1 MTDHFWLGMTVIFIS
16 GALNGAFALPMKY
29 TRQWKWENTWL
40 VFATTA
46 LLIIPWLLA
55 AGFVPHLSEVY
66 GGVSSRALLA
76 PLIFGFLWGIAQVT
90 FGLGISAVGMALAFA
105 VVAGL
110 SCLSGSLVP
119 LLVLNPADLLRP
131 RGILLLISMPILFAG
146 LVLYGMAGRRREKEQ
161 SPAGAA
167 ASAAAMT
174 FMTGL
179 AICIFTGIFGS
190 NINLGFAFSGPILE
204 KAVALGAIPV
214 TATYASWALVLG
226 AGFIPNLLYCF
237 LLLFRNRTWALF
249 LKPGWARET
258 SLGFAMGLLWL
269 SGMVGYGIGA
279 TLVGRYGTSL
289 GYTLFITAM
298 ILSSNF
304 LGILTGEWKA
314 TSSATRRVLTAAV
327 VAILI
332 SVLVLNLGGL
342 F

>member
-1 MTDHFWLGMTVIFIS
+1 MGDHFWLGMVVIFIS
-16 GALNGAFALPMKY
+16 GALNGSFPLPMKY

-40 VFATTA
+40 VFAATA
-46 LLIIPWLLA
+46 LLILPWLLA
-55 AGFVPHLSEVY
+55 AGFVPHLGDVY
-66 GGVSSRALLA
+66 RGVSSRALLA

-110 SCLSGSLVP
+110 CCLSGSLVP

-131 RGILLLISMPILFAG
+131 RGILLLISMPILFTG
-146 LVLYGMAGRRREKEQ
+146 LALYGWAGQRREEEQ
-161 SPAGAA
+161 KPAA
-167 ASAAAMT
+167 AVSTAAMT

-179 AICIFTGIFGS
+179 AICVFTGIFGS
-190 NINLGFAFSGPILE
+190 NINLGFAFSGPILD

-214 TATYASWALVLG
+214 TSTYASWALVLG

-249 LKPGWARET
+249 LKPGGARET
-258 SLGFAMGLLWL
+258 SLAIAMGLLWL
-269 SGMVGYGIGA
+269 SGIVGYGIGA

-289 GYTLFITAM
+289 GYALNITAM

-314 TSSATRRVLTAAV
+314 TSPGTRRVLASAV
-327 VAILI
+327 VVILV

>member
-1 MTDHFWLGMTVIFIS
+1 
-16 GALNGAFALPMKY
+16 MKY

-40 VFATTA
+40 VFTATA

-55 AGFVPHLSEVY
+55 AGFVPHLEDVY
-66 GGVSSRALLA
+66 RGVSSRALLA
-76 PLIFGFLWGIAQVT
+76 PLVFGFLWGIAQVT
-90 FGLGISAVGMALAFA
+90 FGLGITAVGMALAFA

-119 LLVLNPADLLRP
+119 VLVLNPADLLRP
-131 RGILLLISMPILFAG
+131 RGILLLISMPILFVG
-146 LVLYGMAGRRREKEQ
+146 LALYGMAGRRREKEQ
-161 SPAGAA
+161 MPAVPSSAA
-167 ASAAAMT
+167 ASS

-190 NINLGFAFSGPILE
+190 NINLGFAFSGNILE
-204 KAVALGAIPV
+204 KAVALGALPV

-237 LLLFRNRTWALF
+237 LLLSRKGTWSLF
-249 LKPGWARET
+249 LKPGWPRET
-258 SLGFAMGLLWL
+258 GLAIAMGLLWV

-279 TLVGRYGTSL
+279 TLVGKYGTSL
-289 GYTLFITAM
+289 GYALFISAM
-298 ILSSNF
+298 SLSSNF
-304 LGILTGEWKA
+304 LGILTGEWRA
-314 TSSATRRVLTAAV
+314 TSKGTRRVLTAAV
-327 VAILI
+327 VVILI